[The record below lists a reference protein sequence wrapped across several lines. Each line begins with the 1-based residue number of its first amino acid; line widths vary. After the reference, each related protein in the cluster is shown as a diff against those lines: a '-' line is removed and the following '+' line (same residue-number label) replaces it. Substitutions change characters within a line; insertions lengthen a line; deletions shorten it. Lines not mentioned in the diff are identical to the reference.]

1 MVFSVI
7 QADTLKWMP
16 RAIIEKWTEEQVEI
30 VRGFTGDDNPDAATL
45 SRFFDP
51 YEKLEVDGNAL
62 TLVGVNRITSL
73 IIGAGGQALTAT
85 ATRLGVGDN
94 SAAVLPGDTDLSTG
108 TNEYYQVMDA
118 TYPQQSNAAMT
129 FKATFP
135 TGVANFTWNTWGLD
149 IGTPTVTSSA
159 AVNALLV
166 NRKVHA
172 MGAKVSGSWAL
183 TVIITLM

>member
-1 MVFSVI
+1 MI
-7 QADTLKWMP
+7 EADALRWKP
-16 RAIIEKWTEEQVEI
+16 KALIEKWTEEQVEI
-30 VRGFTGDDNPDAATL
+30 VRGFTGEDNPDGNMLYT
-45 SRFFDP
+45 FFDP
-51 YEKLEVDGNAL
+51 YETLKVDGNAL
-62 TLVGVNRITSL
+62 TLVGANRITSL
-73 IIGAGGQALTAT
+73 IVGAGGQALTAT

-94 SAAVLPGDTDLSTG
+94 SAAVVPTDTGLSTG
-108 TNEYYQVMDA
+108 ANQYYQVMDA

-149 IGTPTVTSSA
+149 VGTPTVTSSA
-159 AVNALLV
+159 TVSALLV